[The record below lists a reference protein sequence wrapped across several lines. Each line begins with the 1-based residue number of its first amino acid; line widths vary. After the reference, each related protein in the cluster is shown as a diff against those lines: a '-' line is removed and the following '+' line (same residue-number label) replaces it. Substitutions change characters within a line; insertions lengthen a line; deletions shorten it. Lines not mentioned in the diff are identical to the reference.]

1 MTQETSNP
9 EAVAAHVAV
18 SAFMDTAR
26 EALDDHAL
34 AIALISAGGGLI
46 ASMAGPAEAARLLR
60 EAADRIERLE
70 PYGIS

>member
-1 MTQETSNP
+1 
-9 EAVAAHVAV
+9 
-18 SAFMDTAR
+18 MDTAR

-46 ASMAGPAEAARLLR
+46 ASMVGPAEAARLLR